1 MGSASQHFRPGP
13 LSTQLALQ
21 TDLPADGEKH
31 IAAPGWAGLVSKLW
45 SSVLPQLLPGNRSAL
60 VSLTWITPHSVWG
73 SCKTPHW
80 VFHLAPH
87 SGDPLTPMC
96 CQSSPRKSCGMC
108 PACHPTKLQPA
119 PGIFCS
125 LCLLYLPWESL
136 HSPKREIS
144 KGTKDNRYEKLQVL
158 LCREMIYWCWELQ
171 TLSEEKKNPEHSAMK
186 QLDEEAI
193 PAFDVV
199 LSQIQS

>member
-1 MGSASQHFRPGP
+1 MDHTTQCLRLLQNPSLGFSLGSSFWRPP
-13 LSTQLALQ
+13 N
-21 TDLPADGEKH
+21 P
-31 IAAPGWAGLVSKLW
+31 
-45 SSVLPQLLPGNRSAL
+45 N
-60 VSLTWITPHSVWG
+60 
-73 SCKTPHW
+73 
-80 VFHLAPH
+80 
-87 SGDPLTPMC
+87 
-96 CQSSPRKSCGMC
+96 CQSSPRKCSGMC
-108 PACHPTKLQPA
+108 PAHHPTKLQPA
-119 PGIFCS
+119 PGTLCA

-171 TLSEEKKNPEHSAMK
+171 TLSEKKKTKNQKTTTHSAMK